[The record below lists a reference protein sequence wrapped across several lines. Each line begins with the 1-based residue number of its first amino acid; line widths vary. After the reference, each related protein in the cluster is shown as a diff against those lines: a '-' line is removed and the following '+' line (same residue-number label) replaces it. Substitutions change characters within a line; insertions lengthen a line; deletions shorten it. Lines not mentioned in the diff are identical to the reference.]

1 MLKSTENKGFQL
13 TFENGLT
20 ISVQF
25 GAQNYCKN
33 RKLGGIYGTEL
44 NQQTTQC
51 ENAEI
56 MIWDRE
62 DNDFIFERDIYL
74 GWLSSNEVA
83 IWITQVANAKNLSDI
98 SKLK

>member
-1 MLKSTENKGFQL
+1 
-13 TFENGLT
+13 
-20 ISVQF
+20 
-25 GAQNYCKN
+25 
-33 RKLGGIYGTEL
+33 
-44 NQQTTQC
+44 
-51 ENAEI
+51 